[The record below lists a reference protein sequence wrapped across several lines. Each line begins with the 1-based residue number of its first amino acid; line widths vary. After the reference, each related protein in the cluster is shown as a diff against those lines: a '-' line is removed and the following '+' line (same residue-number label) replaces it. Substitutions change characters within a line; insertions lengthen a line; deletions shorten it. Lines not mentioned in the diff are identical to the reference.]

1 MKTKN
6 ILQSLAI
13 GALLLSACKPE
24 KIKDFAPRTE
34 GDVASLTG
42 TWKGASVLQRDN
54 DAERKN
60 FPYKSEDV
68 TSVLEFN
75 KVAITLNSAN
85 GQPTTFNINYGG
97 APPFFKLT
105 SGNWKVDNATK
116 VGKVSIYNGPDT
128 VKFTV
133 GSYLMVLDS
142 KLQLKQ
148 AKSLLGKE
156 VITYEFNFSK

>member
-6 ILQSLAI
+6 ILQTLAI
-13 GALLLSACKPE
+13 GVFLLSACQPE
-24 KIKDFAPRTE
+24 KIKDFVPRST

-42 TWKGASVLQRDN
+42 TWKGTAVTQRDN

-60 FPYKSEDV
+60 FPFKSEDV
-68 TSVLEFN
+68 TSTLEFT
-75 KVAITLNSAN
+75 KVTLTLNSAN

-105 SGNWKVDNATK
+105 TGNWKVDNATK
-116 VGKVSIYNGPDT
+116 VGNISIYNGPDT
-128 VKFTV
+128 VKFIV
-133 GSYLMVLDS
+133 GSYLLIDDS
-142 KLQLKQ
+142 KLQMKQ